1 MVRGTRWPRVVAV
14 AALTAFGLTFSAFA
28 AEAKKDEKAA
38 APAASGDLAPLEI
51 KLPPPYFGG
60 TPLDY
65 YNEHLEERSF
75 KPRDPYL
82 APKGAVNLAA
92 GKPVTSSDPDPTYG
106 KLSMITDGEKGYQQE
121 FLTELAPGTQWIQI
135 DLGQPSE
142 IYAVLCWHFHA
153 ADRVYFDVVVRTADD
168 AEFTKNVQT
177 LYNNDYDNSSGLGI
191 GKDKEYIESY
201 EGRLIPALK
210 DGKGV
215 TGRYVRLYTKGN
227 TTDETNHYVEVEVWG
242 KPLDK

>member
-1 MVRGTRWPRVVAV
+1 MTRKRLLFALLAGLGAALCAV
-14 AALTAFGLTFSAFA
+14 AAPGADKKAEQA
-28 AEAKKDEKAA
+28 APPAA
-38 APAASGDLAPLEI
+38 ARAGEDAPLAI

-60 TPLDY
+60 TPLSY
-65 YNEHLEERSF
+65 ENEHLEPVNLAPR
-75 KPRDPYL
+75 KPFL
-82 APKGAVNLAA
+82 APKGAVNLSQ
-92 GKPVTSSDPDPTYG
+92 GKPVTSSDPDPTFG

-121 FLTELAPGTQWIQI
+121 YLTELAAGTQWVQI

-168 AEFTKNVQT
+168 PEFKTNVQT
-177 LYNNDYDNSSGLGI
+177 LYNNDYDNSSGLGV
-191 GKDKEYIESY
+191 GKDMEYIENY

-215 TGRYVRLYTKGN
+215 VGRYVRLYSKGN

-242 KPLDK
+242 KPAGK